1 MTFDQYIN
9 FRCIFSTL
17 VKTVP
22 LAERA
27 KLNRLS
33 DYDLVV
39 LMESSSPVTLRSGE
53 LYKES
58 PASILMN
65 ALTIY
70 NTVSRPKRRP
80 LFMDGGFDNWKLHY
94 PMYISAE
101 TQRRYSFLDPNSQFA
116 ELLNQIRSDSEF
128 FCI

>member
-1 MTFDQYIN
+1 MAHKTIN
-9 FRCIFSTL
+9 FRCIFAGL

-22 LAERA
+22 VAERG

-39 LMESSSPVTLRSGE
+39 LMESTNPPTYRSGE
-53 LYKES
+53 LFAES

-65 ALTIY
+65 ALTTY
-70 NTVSRPKRRP
+70 NTISRPKRRP
-80 LFMDGGFDNWKLHY
+80 LFLDGGFDNWKLHY

-101 TQRRYSFLDPNSQFA
+101 TQRRYSFYDSNSQF
-116 ELLNQIRSDSEF
+116 
-128 FCI
+128 